1 MQSLFDGCLYF
12 VLLYKKAAKPQI
24 AMDGIKW
31 PGAAREEN
39 NIRLYGQKI
48 IVGKQDSLISSGGE
62 A

>member
-1 MQSLFDGCLYF
+1 
-12 VLLYKKAAKPQI
+12 LLKEAAKTQT